1 MATVKGYVEKI
12 KYRNQDNGYT
22 VLSVSGA
29 EDGEEYILVGT
40 FSYITEG
47 ELIEAEGRMTEH
59 PVYGE
64 QLTVETYELKAP
76 EDTVS
81 MERYLGSGAI
91 KGVGAALAARIV
103 KKFKADTFR
112 IVSKMAVNG
121 VVFSDGM
128 ESDAIEFNAGS
139 EIEIGIADKKGN
151 LVV

>member
-91 KGVGAALAARIV
+91 KLSLIH
-103 KKFKADTFR
+103 
-112 IVSKMAVNG
+112 I
-121 VVFSDGM
+121 
-128 ESDAIEFNAGS
+128 
-139 EIEIGIADKKGN
+139 
-151 LVV
+151 